1 MEKFK
6 SSSKMYNQRG
16 FGKRLGFG
24 KSPALII
31 VDFMKAFTQ
40 DTYKLGGNYDNEIA
54 HVKKIITT
62 CREKNIPIIYVTTK
76 YHSSLKDGGVFVE
89 KVPSLHELIEGT
101 DGVEVDERIKPEPED
116 YFIVKKYASSFFG
129 TNLSS
134 LLTYLNIDTVIVS
147 GVTTSGCVRATVVD
161 ANQYGYRPI
170 VPQECV
176 GDRKEILHDNNL
188 FDMDMKYGDVLST
201 EEVVDQLQK
210 L

>member
-101 DGVEVDERIKPEPED
+101 DGVEVDERIKQEPAD

-129 TNLSS
+129 TNLS
-134 LLTYLNIDTVIVS
+134 
-147 GVTTSGCVRATVVD
+147 
-161 ANQYGYRPI
+161 
-170 VPQECV
+170 
-176 GDRKEILHDNNL
+176 DRK
-188 FDMDMKYGDVLST
+188 ST
-201 EEVVDQLQK
+201 RLNSSHVSISYAVFCLK
-210 L
+210 KTTKI